1 VQALGAMLALDDF
14 AAQLSDLE
22 QLAVILAAAIHDV
35 GHPGVNNDFLIRTQS
50 EVGRRGALQRF
61 ATTLRAG
68 TDSDGGKRVLEHMPL
83 RKRCISRM
91 CRYVSVCVS
100 RGCHILQMCRSS
112 FLPCTALSQALPA
125 PWCCHT
131 VLLLQAAVAY
141 NDISIN
147 ENMHAA
153 AGFKLLAKKEN
164 NFLSQ

>member
-1 VQALGAMLALDDF
+1 MLALDDF

-50 EVGRRGALQRF
+50 EVGGRGALQRF
-61 ATTLRAG
+61 ATALRG
-68 TDSDGGKRVLEHMPL
+68 RQSDGVKRVLEHMPL
-83 RKRCISRM
+83 RKLCISRM

-112 FLPCTALSQALPA
+112 FLPCTALPQALPA
-125 PWCCHT
+125 PLCCHT